1 VRRQDKASNATFF
14 YKKET
19 GEKTWRHPVTNEK
32 EGGEAQDAAGS
43 ASGLSTPREGLDGEE
58 TL

>member
-1 VRRQDKASNATFF
+1 MRKQDKESKATFF

-19 GEKTWRHPVTNEK
+19 GEETWRHPVTSKK

-43 ASGLSTPREGLDGEE
+43 ASGLSTPREVDGEE